1 MKKVLLL
8 VLSTII
14 LLGVLSG
21 CGKKDES
28 ANSEEKEIVIGF
40 ASSSFTD
47 KWQTYLNDAART
59 KGEEMGVK
67 MIFTD
72 GKNDPSTQL
81 ANVENYIVEGVDAI
95 IIVMVDTSAPKP
107 IVNACKEAGI
117 PLIAVNRNF
126 EGSDVFVGSDE
137 IMAGELQ
144 MEYVLKKLGGKGN
157 VAILQGTP
165 GFESAEKR
173 TNGNEKDLKANP
185 GMKIIFKDSGLWDR
199 AKGMEIT
206 ENWLESGEKIDAIL
220 ANNDEMAIGAIRALT
235 AANKNDQVIVGGVDG
250 TIDALKY
257 VKEGTLEVT
266 VFQNP
271 FGQGDLGVE
280 SAIKMAKGEKV
291 TKFVEIPFE
300 QVTIDN
306 VDKYIKIWE

>member
-1 MKKVLLL
+1 MKKVLSMFLL
-8 VLSTII
+8 VTVIMGSLI
-14 LLGVLSG
+14 G
-21 CGKKDES
+21 CGKK
-28 ANSEEKEIVIGF
+28 EEATGPQKTVIGF

-47 KWQTYLNDAART
+47 KWQTYLNDAAKA
-59 KGEEMGVK
+59 KGEEMGVE

-72 GKNDPSTQL
+72 GKNDPATQL

-95 IIVMVDTSAPKP
+95 VIVMVDTSAPKP

-126 EGSDVFVGSDE
+126 EGADIFVGSDE
-137 IMAGELQ
+137 IMAGKLQ
-144 MEYVLKKLGGKGN
+144 MDYVLEKLDGKGN

-173 TNGNEKDLKANP
+173 TKGNEEDLKDNQD
-185 GMKIIFKDSGLWDR
+185 MNIIFKDSGLWDR

-257 VKEGTLEVT
+257 VKDGTLEVT

-280 SAIKMAKGEKV
+280 SAIKIAKGEKIE
-291 TKFVEIPFE
+291 KYVEVPFE
-300 QVTIDN
+300 QVTIEN
-306 VDKYIKIWE
+306 VDKYIEIWN